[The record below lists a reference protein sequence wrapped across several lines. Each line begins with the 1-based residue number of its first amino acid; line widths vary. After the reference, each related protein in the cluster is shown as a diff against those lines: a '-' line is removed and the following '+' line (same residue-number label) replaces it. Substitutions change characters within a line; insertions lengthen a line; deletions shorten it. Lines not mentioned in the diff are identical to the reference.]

1 MALSSSLQFSRSVV
15 SDSLQPHELTAALQE
30 SLSITTPRASP
41 NSCPLSRW
49 CHPSV
54 SASVIF
60 FSSCN
65 LVFPDVSN
73 WLHFTPCTVYLQ
85 HFLHFLPSVPHMIPS
100 PCFTDSGL
108 LIPFWTGFSLG
119 LLCAQLGSLDSLPTG
134 LMVLIPGSHV
144 YLSRGYPLP
153 SSIIKQTRKPTF
165 FPASHSQVT
174 F

>member
-85 HFLHFLPSVPHMIPS
+85 HFLHFLPSVPHVIPS

-134 LMVLIPGSHV
+134 LMFLIPGSHV
-144 YLSRGYPLP
+144 YLSRGYPL
-153 SSIIKQTRKPTF
+153 SCSIIKQTGNLF
-165 FPASHSQVT
+165 FLLHLI
-174 F
+174 FK